1 MQIRLSDT
9 ITPEFYES
17 YRAFNNPDILEMV
30 EYGGRG
36 GGKSSNIFEFP
47 IIRIIQEPIDCLVLR
62 KVGNTL
68 RNSVFNQVLWCINL
82 LGLNKA
88 FKINYSRMEI
98 IYEKR
103 GNGFYFRGA
112 DDPMK
117 IKSLK
122 TRFPV
127 AVTIFEE
134 VDQFKSWDEVDHIKQ
149 SVLRGDAK
157 HFKLIY
163 LFNPQRNKMHWC
175 NQKWLFGN
183 TDGMFV
189 HKSDYRNNPFLPVQ
203 FISEAEKA
211 KKENELRYRWIYLG
225 EPIGSDVV
233 PFPNLIIEKE
243 LDQKLIDSFDN
254 IRQGLDWGFGGDA
267 FAFARTHYDVRNKTI
282 YVFGEI
288 YGHGLSNHNT
298 ANKILSNGW
307 NDYGIIGDS
316 AEPKS
321 IKQYQDDYGIKIAPT
336 RKGPGS
342 VETGFRWLADHTI
355 IVCRKRCPNIA
366 REFQSA
372 DFKQDKDGNLTN
384 KIEGD
389 DHGLDAVRYAYE
401 SEYSYSKLKV
411 LG

>member
-1 MQIRLSDT
+1 MLRLSEV
-9 ITPEFYES
+9 ITPEFYNS
-17 YRAFNNPDILEMV
+17 YLAFKDKNVLEMV

-36 GGKSSNIFEFP
+36 GGKSSNIFLFP
-47 IIRIIQEPIDCLVLR
+47 IIRLIQEPIDCLVLR
-62 KVGNTL
+62 KVHNTL
-68 RNSVFNQVLWCINL
+68 RNSVFNQVLWCINY
-82 LGLNKA
+82 LGLSHV
-88 FKINYSRMEI
+88 FKVNYSRMEI
-98 IYEKR
+98 IYIPR

-122 TRFPV
+122 TPYPV

-149 SVLRGDAK
+149 SVLRGDID

-183 TDGMFV
+183 TEGIYI

-203 FISEAEKA
+203 FINEAEKA
-211 KKENELRYRWIYLG
+211 KKENELRYRWVYLG

-254 IRQGLDWGFGGDA
+254 IKQGLDWGYGGDA
-267 FAFARTHYDVRNKTI
+267 FAMSRSHYDKKHKTI

-288 YGHGLSNHNT
+288 YGCGLSNFTT
-298 ANKILSNGW
+298 ANRIKANGW
-307 NDYGIIGDS
+307 NDIAITGDS

-321 IKQYQDDYGIKIAPT
+321 INDYREQGIRIQPA
-336 RKGPGS
+336 RKGAGS
-342 VETGFRWLADHTI
+342 VETGFRWLGDHTI

-366 REFQSA
+366 RELQSA
-372 DFKQDKDGNLTN
+372 DFKKDKDGNLTS
-384 KIEGD
+384 KIDGS
-389 DHGLDAVRYAYE
+389 DHGLDSLRYAYE
-401 SEYSYSKLKV
+401 SEFSYNKMKV
-411 LG
+411 LD

>member
-1 MQIRLSDT
+1 MNLRLSEV

-17 YRAFNNPDILEMV
+17 YNVFKDPNILEMV

-36 GGKSSNIFEFP
+36 GGKSSNAFMFP
-47 IIRIIQEPIDCLVLR
+47 IIRILREPIDCLVLR

-68 RNSVFNQVLWCINL
+68 RTSVFNQVLWCMDQ
-82 LGLNKA
+82 LGVSHL
-88 FKINYSRMEI
+88 FKVNNSRMEI
-98 IYEKR
+98 IYKKT

-122 TRFPV
+122 TKYPV

-149 SVLRGDAK
+149 SVLRGNVS
-157 HFKLIY
+157 HFKLMY

-183 TDGMFV
+183 TEGIFV
-189 HKSDYRNNPFLPVQ
+189 HKSDYRSNPFLPSQ
-203 FISEAEKA
+203 FIQEAEKA

-225 EPIGSDVV
+225 EPVGSDVV
-233 PFPNLIIEKE
+233 PFPNLIVEKE

-254 IRQGLDWGFGGDA
+254 IKQGLDWGFGGDA
-267 FAFARTHYDVRNKTI
+267 FAFSRSHYDRKNKTI

-298 ANKILSNGW
+298 ATRIMNNGW
-307 NDYGIIGDS
+307 NDYYITADS

-321 IKQYQDDYGIKIAPT
+321 IKQYQEDYGVRVRPA

-342 VETGFRWLADHTI
+342 VETGFRWLAEHTI
-355 IVCRKRCPNIA
+355 VVCAKRCPNAA
-366 REFQSA
+366 REFMTA
-372 DFKQDKDGNLTN
+372 DFKKDKDGNLTN
-384 KIEGD
+384 TIEGA
-389 DHGLDAVRYAYE
+389 DHFLDAIRYSYE
-401 SEYSYSKLKV
+401 EEYSYNSMKV
-411 LG
+411 LR